1 MSSCMKFFSYL
12 LFIGLAGAA
21 QAAPTV
27 LVFGDSLSA
36 AYGIP
41 RASGWVALLAQRLQT
56 DKPAYQ
62 VVNASVSG
70 ETTAGG
76 LTRLP
81 ALLAAHRPQLIVLA
95 LGANDGLRG
104 LPLPQTA
111 QNLETMIALAEKQG
125 GKVLLV
131 GMRLPPNYG
140 AAYAGKFQALFAEVA
155 KKKKVRL
162 VPFLLE
168 GIATAPESFQADGLH
183 PTAQAQAVLLA
194 TVWRELSPM
203 LASRRQAVQTVP
215 TP

>member
-1 MSSCMKFFSYL
+1 MSSCMKLFSFL
-12 LFIGLAGAA
+12 LLIGMTGLSQGANRA
-21 QAAPTV
+21 TPTL

-41 RASGWVALLAQRLQT
+41 RESGWVALLAQRLQAS
-56 DKPAYQ
+56 KPVYQ
-62 VVNASVSG
+62 VINASVSG

-81 ALLAAHRPQLIVLA
+81 ALLKAHKPQHIILE

-104 LPLPQTA
+104 LPLPQT
-111 QNLETMIALAEKQG
+111 QRNLENMIALAEKQG

-140 AAYAGKFQALFAEVA
+140 AAYAGKFQSIFTEVA

-162 VPFLLE
+162 VPFLFD
-168 GIATAPESFQADGLH
+168 GIAAQPENFQADGLH
-183 PTAQAQAVLLA
+183 PTAQAQAALLD
-194 TVWRELSPM
+194 TVWRQLEPM
-203 LASRRQAVQTVP
+203 LKRP
-215 TP
+215 E